1 MINKD
6 IKDKSKDT
14 LYVDINEMVKL
25 IFENV
30 NESNMDTSTKLTER
44 IIILDKYI
52 KEEEIK
58 ISDRDEIEIK
68 INITDEEDEDD
79 EETNYSEKLE
89 KIISGK
95 YKGNISIAHLLKILK
110 DKLVSN
116 EKETYKL
123 LIETNNSLEP
133 EYFYNLWISSFT
145 TQGYKKSK
153 EYLKFIDP
161 NHLPSIKELKNILII
176 LLYGFKI
183 NFYDEEPIDITKK
196 ILYIES
202 FTCIF
207 TKIIKSKFFALMIIN
222 CIATNIF

>member
-1 MINKD
+1 MSK
-6 IKDKSKDT
+6 IKKSTFFLKYT
-14 LYVDINEMVKL
+14 RNPTNSQKKQE
-25 IFENV
+25 
-30 NESNMDTSTKLTER
+30 
-44 IIILDKYI
+44 ILDKYI

-89 KIISGK
+89 KIMSRK

-123 LIETNNSLEP
+123 LIETNNSLER
-133 EYFYNLWISSFT
+133 EYFCNLWISSFT
-145 TQGYKKSK
+145 SQGYKNSK

-161 NHLPSIKELKNILII
+161 NHLSSINKLFRLE
-176 LLYGFKI
+176 
-183 NFYDEEPIDITKK
+183 
-196 ILYIES
+196 
-202 FTCIF
+202 
-207 TKIIKSKFFALMIIN
+207 
-222 CIATNIF
+222 